1 MKRYNVLASNFVRS
15 LDGVKIDN
23 SKIFRIDS
31 KGNRVINRR
40 TKIYKMV
47 SSEIGNLL
55 KTYTKQTVKNIIGV
69 YNKAL
74 ISSDLEIV
82 GKLFKAVYTPQYMG
96 ISKEY
101 KERLEQRT
109 NNAIFICGGAEIINM
124 AVDFIQTYDYKKI
137 SIGLAI
143 LTGRRTAEILH
154 TANFK
159 ALSDDYVF
167 FTGQL
172 KQNDN
177 NGYSIPVLCHSQLVV
192 KALENLRILR
202 SYKSINHVNLKDAK
216 PLNQSVKKY
225 LNDYCE
231 SLTMHDLRRFYAYV
245 CYHYRFHSDAKKGNR
260 QTFDGYTKEI
270 LGHRILKSGESYKVL
285 EVEM

>member
-1 MKRYNVLASNFVRS
+1 MKRYNVLASAFVRS

-31 KGNRVINRR
+31 KGNRVINKR

-47 SSEIGNLL
+47 SSEIDNLL

-69 YNKAL
+69 YNKVL
-74 ISSDLEIV
+74 INSDLEIV
-82 GKLFKAVYTPQYMG
+82 SKLFKAVYTPQYMG
-96 ISKEY
+96 IAKEY

-109 NNAIFICGGAEIINM
+109 NNAIFIRGGAEIIDM
-124 AVDFIQTYDYKKI
+124 AVNFIQTYDYKKI

-159 ALSDDYVF
+159 ALNDDYVF

-177 NGYSIPVLCHSQLVV
+177 NGYSIPVLCNSQLVV

-225 LNDYCE
+225 LNDYCKG
-231 SLTMHDLRRFYAYV
+231 LTMHDLRRFYAYV
-245 CYHYRFHSDAKKGNR
+245 CYHYKFHSDAKKGNR

-270 LGHRILKSGESYKVL
+270 LGHRILKSGEAYKVL